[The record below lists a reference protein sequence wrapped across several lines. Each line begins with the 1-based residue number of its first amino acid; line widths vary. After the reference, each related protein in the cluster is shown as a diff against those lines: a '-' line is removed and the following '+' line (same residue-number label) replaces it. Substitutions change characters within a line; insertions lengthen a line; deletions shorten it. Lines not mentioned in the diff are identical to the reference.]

1 MLNHFRFAYF
11 GIFAFVLVVQA
22 QDQSGFISLD
32 CGISE
37 DSSYIDPTT
46 GIKYISDA
54 SFIDTGLSKSVSYV
68 YRTNAFEQ
76 QLWNVRSFPDG
87 TKNCYTLKPAQ
98 ARGNKYLI
106 RTSFLYAN
114 YDQNGTAP
122 GFDLYIG
129 ANKWDTVKLTS
140 ESMVNTYEIIHIPST
155 NFIFVCLVNTGYGIP
170 FISSLELRPL
180 ENSTYRTPYASLV
193 LFRRWDLGST
203 TNQTI
208 RYKDDVHDRMWWP
221 FSSVNTKILSTSLT
235 IDANAHSAFYLPSA
249 VMETAVTPDN
259 SSNSL
264 ELSWQ
269 PDNPTSKYYVY
280 MHFAEVEKL
289 QANDTREFNISQ
301 NGVYWVGPVDLSYLY
316 TTTVYSRQPVSGDK
330 IEYSIFRTGRSTKPP
345 VLNGLEIYTALETT
359 QSQTDEQDVNAMMNI
374 KSKYGVKRNWE
385 GDPCAPKDYLW
396 EGLNCSYGD
405 DPLRIISL
413 DLSSSGLIGAIDVSL
428 SSLTMIKSLNLSN
441 NRLTGQV
448 PNFLSQLQ
456 FLSVLDLGGNNLTG
470 PVPADLIEKR
480 NSGSLILSL
489 DKNLEVC
496 SPASCKKKKHKY
508 VIPLVVSA
516 AAALVLLLAL
526 AVLRGIRRR
535 KKVAYYVCSSL
546 LSDEKARKTKSLKMG
561 SLEPKHLQF
570 SYSEILAITNN
581 FEKVIGEGGFGIV
594 YYGYLDETQVAVK
607 MLSPTSA
614 QGIKEFQAEIKLL
627 LRIHHRNLTPLIGY
641 CNEGTNKGLIYEYM
655 ANGNL
660 ARVLSDKSSYVL
672 SWEERLRIA
681 MDAAQGLEYLHNGCK
696 PPIIHRDVKPS
707 NILLNEKFQAK
718 LSDFGLSRIFP
729 AEGGSHISTV
739 VAGTPGY
746 LDPEYYTSNW
756 LNEKSDVYSFGVVL
770 LEIITSRHV
779 LMKTED
785 QSHIVQWVSSMLRRG
800 QIKDIVDPRLQGDFN
815 TNSAWKVVEIAMAC
829 VSAISAR
836 RPTMINIV
844 MELKECLALELAR
857 TREDDG
863 TESKEYSC
871 DMMTLS
877 VDAEFTP
884 FAR

>member
-37 DSSYIDPTT
+37 DFSYVDRTT
-46 GIKYISDA
+46 GINSISDA
-54 SFIDTGLSKSVSYV
+54 SFIDTSLSKSVSY
-68 YRTNAFEQ
+68 
-76 QLWNVRSFPDG
+76 NVRSFPDE
-87 TKNCYTLKPAQ
+87 TKNCYTLKPTQ

-106 RTSFLYAN
+106 RTRFLYAN
-114 YDQNGTAP
+114 YDQNGTTP

-129 ANKWDTVKLTS
+129 ANKWDTVKLTN
-140 ESMVNTYEIIHIPST
+140 ESMINIYEIIHIPST
-155 NFIFVCLVNTGYGIP
+155 NFIFVCLVYTGYGTP

-193 LFRRWDLGST
+193 LFGRWDLGST
-203 TNQTI
+203 TNQII
-208 RYKDDVHDRMWWP
+208 RYKDDVLDQMWEP
-221 FSSVNTKILSTSLT
+221 SSILNTKILSTSPT
-235 IDANAHSAFYLPSA
+235 IDANAYSAFYPLA
-249 VMETAVTPDN
+249 VMETVVTPDN
-259 SSNSL
+259 SSNPL
-264 ELSWQ
+264 EFSWQ
-269 PDNPTSKYYVY
+269 PDNPTSKFYVY

-289 QANDTREFNISQ
+289 QANETREFNISQ
-301 NGVYWVGPVDLSYLY
+301 NGVYWVGPVDLSHLY
-316 TTTVYSRQPVSGDK
+316 VTMAYSQQPVSGD
-330 IEYSIFRTGRSTKPP
+330 F
-345 VLNGLEIYTALETT
+345 
-359 QSQTDEQDVNAMMNI
+359 NAMMNI
-374 KSKYGVKRNWE
+374 KSNYGVKRNWQ

-413 DLSSSGLIGAIDVSL
+413 
-428 SSLTMIKSLNLSN
+428 NLSN

-448 PNFLSQLQ
+448 PNFLSQLL
-456 FLSVLDLGGNNLTG
+456 FLSDLDLRGNNLTG

-480 NSGSLILSL
+480 NSGSLIL
-489 DKNLEVC
+489 
-496 SPASCKKKKHKY
+496 
-508 VIPLVVSA
+508 
-516 AAALVLLLAL
+516 
-526 AVLRGIRRR
+526 RWR
-535 KKVAYYVCSSL
+535 KK
-546 LSDEKARKTKSLKMG
+546 DEKARKTKSLKMG
-561 SLEPKHLQF
+561 SLEAKHLQF

-581 FEKVIGEGGFGIV
+581 FERVIGGGFGIV

-641 CNEGTNKGLIYEYM
+641 CNEGTNRGLIYEYM
-655 ANGNL
+655 VNGNL
-660 ARVLSDKSSYVL
+660 ERLLSDKSSYVL

-707 NILLNEKFQAK
+707 NILLNEKFQPK

-729 AEGGSHISTV
+729 AE
-739 VAGTPGY
+739 
-746 LDPEYYTSNW
+746 
-756 LNEKSDVYSFGVVL
+756 VVL

-785 QSHIVQWVSSMLRRG
+785 QSHIVQWVSSML
-800 QIKDIVDPRLQGDFN
+800 QGDFN

-829 VSAISAR
+829 VSTISAR

-844 MELKECLALELAR
+844 MELKE
-857 TREDDG
+857 
-863 TESKEYSC
+863 
-871 DMMTLS
+871 
-877 VDAEFTP
+877 
-884 FAR
+884 